1 MWQAE
6 LLGWDYN
13 SGRGFDRE
21 AKLILLLGKPA
32 TGNQRFFQS
41 IGRCMKCP
49 FCRVDNDKVIDSRTS
64 EDGFSIRRRRECQ
77 GCSKRFTTY
86 ERVAELDMRVVK
98 KDGSR
103 QPFSPDKIR
112 RGLELACWKRPIPTE
127 AVERIICEILQEI
140 YLLGDEEIESD
151 RIGEM
156 IMERLF
162 KLDQVAYIRFAS
174 VYREF
179 KDVRDFVDEVQPF
192 LFRSNKQK
200 ELS

>member
-1 MWQAE
+1 MVWPGGFFCRPEKRVPFWGFSPDNWVHPGRDAE
-6 LLGWDYN
+6 GC
-13 SGRGFDRE
+13 S
-21 AKLILLLGKPA
+21 
-32 TGNQRFFQS
+32 S
-41 IGRCMKCP
+41 IGELIMKCP

-64 EDGFSIRRRRECQ
+64 EDGISIRRRRECQ
-77 GCSKRFTTY
+77 GCNKRFTTY

-127 AVERIICEILQEI
+127 AVERIICEILQDI

-156 IMERLF
+156 VMERLF
-162 KLDQVAYIRFAS
+162 KVDQVAYIRFAS

-179 KDVRDFVDEVQPF
+179 KDVRDFVEEVQPF
-192 LFRSNKQK
+192 LHRNLKQRDRG
-200 ELS
+200 